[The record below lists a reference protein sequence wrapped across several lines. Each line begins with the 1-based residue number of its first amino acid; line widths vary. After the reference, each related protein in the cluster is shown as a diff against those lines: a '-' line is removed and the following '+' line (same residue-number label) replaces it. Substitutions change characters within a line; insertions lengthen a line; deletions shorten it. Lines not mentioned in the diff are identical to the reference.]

1 MENAM
6 RFDEKVAVVTGSG
19 QGIGEAYAKGLA
31 AEGARVVIA
40 ELNEGQGQRV
50 ANEIGQA
57 GGDAIFVKTDV
68 SDEASTLAMGQSAI
82 EAFGGVDYLVN
93 NAAIYGEMKL
103 ASLLTVDMD
112 YYNKFMSVNMNGC
125 LLATRAVVGSMKKR
139 GGGCIINQSSTAAWM
154 GIGFYG
160 ISKLAMHGIT
170 HSLARELGHKNIRVN
185 GIAPGPTDT
194 EATRNVVPE
203 GAVKGILAGLPLQRM
218 GTPEDMLGAVLF
230 LLSDEAKWITGHIL
244 NVDGGQIMRV

>member
-1 MENAM
+1 M
-6 RFDEKVAVVTGSG
+6 RFEGKVAVVTGAG
-19 QGIGEAYAKGLA
+19 QGIGEAYAKALA
-31 AEGARVVIA
+31 AEGAKVVIA
-40 ELNEGQGQRV
+40 ELNEGQGKRV
-50 ANEIGQA
+50 AEEIRQA

-68 SDEASTLAMGQSAI
+68 SDEASTLAMGQAAV
-82 EAFGGVDYLVN
+82 EAFGGVDYLIN

-125 LLATRAVVGSMKKR
+125 LLATRAVVDSMKTR
-139 GGGCIINQSSTAAWM
+139 GGGCIINQTSTAAWM

-194 EATRNVVPE
+194 EATRTVVPE
-203 GAVKGILAGLPLQRM
+203 GAVKGIVAGLPLQRM
-218 GTPEDMLGAVLF
+218 GTPEDMVGAALF
-230 LLSDEAKWITGHIL
+230 LLSDEATWITGHIL